1 MSVDNLERPRHFQT
15 HNTGKTVVIMS
26 SQINKRVLASYS
38 MVALPV
44 GAMAMPIAI
53 YLPPFY
59 SGSLGLSLATVGL
72 IFTMARVW
80 DLITDP
86 IMGVV
91 IDRYGSRWGQYKHWV
106 ALAIPVLML
115 AVYKIFLPNPADVSA
130 LYLGGW
136 LLVLYVGYTM
146 LSISHNSWGSV
157 LAGDYDERS
166 KIFGWREIFI
176 ILGMGLVL
184 AIPAA
189 LDLSQETSISEK
201 VAAMGLFCL
210 VLFPLTALP
219 TLLAVPDEKSV
230 RTETLGLRD
239 MLDLVRANPTL
250 WRLLFADFTTAFAMS
265 STAALYIFFAT
276 YVFELKEHASLALLL
291 YFFAGF
297 LAMPVWL
304 KLAYRIGKVGAIKIA
319 IGYTMLLQAGMFFV
333 TDPGNVP
340 LFWSY
345 TFMAGLAFG
354 AGPTLLHSM
363 MADLTEIDE
372 STTGQKRAGMYFA
385 LLATINKLGGASAVG
400 LTLTL
405 ADRLFH
411 FTPGSV
417 NSPEAVHGLLVIFC
431 FVPAVALAI
440 TYLPLHQYPLNK
452 ATQAEIRQAF
462 SNQG

>member
-1 MSVDNLERPRHFQT
+1 MASRL
-15 HNTGKTVVIMS
+15 
-26 SQINKRVLASYS
+26 NKRVLASYS
-38 MVALPV
+38 MVALPI

-59 SGSLGLSLATVGL
+59 SGGLGLSLATVGL
-72 IFTMARVW
+72 IFTLARVW

-86 IMGVV
+86 VMGVV

-106 ALAIPVLML
+106 ALAIPLLML
-115 AVYKIFLPNPADVSA
+115 AIYKLFLPNPSDVDA
-130 LYLGGW
+130 VYLGGW

-166 KIFGWREIFI
+166 KLFGWREIFI

-184 AIPAA
+184 AIPAT
-189 LDLSQETSISEK
+189 LDLSGDTGISEK
-201 VAAMGLFCL
+201 MAAMGMFCL
-210 VLFPLTALP
+210 VLFPLTVLP
-219 TLLAVPDEKSV
+219 TVLGVPDKRSIRPATV
-230 RTETLGLRD
+230 GLKDALELLRS
-239 MLDLVRANPTL
+239 NPIL

-265 STAALYIFFAT
+265 ATAALYIFFAT
-276 YVFELKEHASLALLL
+276 YVFELKDHASLALLL

-297 LAMPVWL
+297 LAMPAWL
-304 KLAYRIGKVGAIKIA
+304 KLAYRMGKVGAIKIA
-319 IGYTMLLQAGMFFV
+319 IGYTMLLQAGLFFA

-345 TFMAGLAFG
+345 TFLAGLAFG

-363 MADLTEIDE
+363 MADLTDLDE
-372 STTGQKRAGMYFA
+372 SKTGQKRAGMYFA

-405 ADRLFH
+405 ADRLFN
-411 FTPGSV
+411 FTPGSD
-417 NSPEAVHGLLVIFC
+417 NSPEAIQGLLLIFC
-431 FVPAVALAI
+431 FAPAAAFAV
-440 TYLPLHQYPLNK
+440 TYLPLHRYPLSK
-452 ATQAEIRQAF
+452 PTRAEIKQEL
-462 SNQG
+462 SNQT